1 VNLSQN
7 GRQNAGEG
15 GTRVRGFVHSP
26 NLLPASFVGTQY
38 DGIVSGADVFPTLC
52 RLAGVPVP
60 EHTGPCV
67 YISMLATSAVALK
80 VPWVSVAS
88 LEKQTSHDTQGG
100 CAGWPSP
107 G

>member
-26 NLLPASFVGTQY
+26 NLLPASFVGTTY

-52 RLAGVPVP
+52 RLAGVAVPPV
-60 EHTGPCV
+60 TGPCV
-67 YISMLATSAVALK
+67 RRTPAPPSKCPTSA
-80 VPWVSVAS
+80 
-88 LEKQTSHDTQGG
+88 
-100 CAGWPSP
+100 
-107 G
+107 